1 MKSMTEQSGF
11 HRLRVWQEAH
21 TLVLLIYK
29 ATRSFPKEELF
40 GLTSQIRRA
49 AVSIAANIVEGHAR
63 NSRKEFIQFLS
74 ISKGSLVEVEY
85 YIQLASDLSYIDI
98 KQHKLLKDQLHYVG
112 VLLHK
117 FTQAMT
123 H

>member
-1 MKSMTEQSGF
+1 MTEQIGF
-11 HRLRVWQEAH
+11 RRLRVWQESH
-21 TLVLLIYK
+21 TLVLLVYQ
-29 ATRSFPKEELF
+29 ATKNFPKNELF
-40 GLTSQIRRA
+40 GLTSQIQRA
-49 AVSIAANIVEGHAR
+49 SVSIAANIAEGHAR
-63 NSRKEFIQFLS
+63 NSRKEFLQFLS

-85 YIQLASDLSYIDI
+85 YVQLSRDLSYISSKEQAHLESQI
-98 KQHKLLKDQLHYVG
+98 HFVG